1 MYRVQKLLSKIGYC
15 SRRSA
20 EQLIES
26 GKIKINDKIVSLGD
40 KWYRGD
46 IVKVNGKQ
54 IDLTLALDQVVEI
67 IKYYKP
73 IGEVVSMRDSHNSNS
88 VFDHLPD
95 VKGKWINIGRLDLN
109 TSGLILFT
117 NNGDLANKIMHPSN
131 NFDREYL
138 VETDKPISQDSVRA
152 LLKGVPINDGQIG
165 KFNHIS
171 KKRTKIYSIILSTG
185 KNREIRNSLTQLR
198 IKTISLHRVRYSQ
211 ILIGDLKPGEYRNL
225 NISERASFSI

>member
-40 KWYRGD
+40 KWYQGD
-46 IVKVNGKQ
+46 IVKVNDKQ
-54 IDLTLALDQVVEI
+54 VDLTLALDQVVEI

-73 IGEVVSMRDSHNSNS
+73 IGEVVSMRDPHNSNS
-88 VFDHLPD
+88 VFDHLPE

-131 NFDREYL
+131 NFEREYI
-138 VETDKPISQDSVRA
+138 VETDKPISHDSMIE

-165 KFNHIS
+165 KFNHIT
-171 KKRTKIYSIILSTG
+171 KKRTKIYSVILSTG
-185 KNREIRNSLTQLR
+185 KNREIRNSLTQVK
-198 IKTISLHRVRYSQ
+198 IKTISLKRIRYSK

-225 NISERASFSI
+225 NILERASFSI

>member
-1 MYRVQKLLSKIGYC
+1 MYRVQKILSKIGYC

-20 EQLIES
+20 EELIES

-46 IVKVNGKQ
+46 TVKINDKQ
-54 IDLTLALDQVVEI
+54 IDLTLALDQTIEI

-88 VFDHLPD
+88 VFDHLPE
-95 VKGKWINIGRLDLN
+95 VRGKWVNIGRLDLN

-131 NFDREYL
+131 NFEREYI
-138 VETDKPISQDSVRA
+138 VETDKPISKDSMRA
-152 LLKGVPINDGQIG
+152 LLKGVSINAVSYT
-165 KFNHIS
+165 HLTLP
-171 KKRTKIYSIILSTG
+171 TK
-185 KNREIRNSLTQLR
+185 
-198 IKTISLHRVRYSQ
+198 
-211 ILIGDLKPGEYRNL
+211 
-225 NISERASFSI
+225 A

>member
-46 IVKVNGKQ
+46 TVKVNDKL
-54 IDLTLALDQVVEI
+54 IDLTLALDQIVEI
-67 IKYYKP
+67 IKYHKP

-88 VFDHLPD
+88 VFDHLPE

-131 NFDREYL
+131 NFDREYI
-138 VETDKPISQDSVRA
+138 VETDKPISNDSIKA

-165 KFNHIS
+165 KFNYIS
-171 KKRTKIYSIILSTG
+171 KKRTKTYSVILTTG
-185 KNREIRNSLTQLR
+185 KNREIRNSLTQVK
-198 IKTISLHRVRYSQ
+198 INTISLHRIRYSQ

>member
-46 IVKVNGKQ
+46 IVKVNDKQ
-54 IDLTLALDQVVEI
+54 IDLTLAFDQVVEI

-73 IGEVVSMRDSHNSNS
+73 IGEVVSMRDSYNSNS
-88 VFDHLPD
+88 VFDHLPE

-131 NFDREYL
+131 NFEREYI
-138 VETDKPISQDSVRA
+138 VETDKPISQDSMIA

-171 KKRTKIYSIILSTG
+171 KIRTKTYSVTLSTG
-185 KNREIRNSLTQLR
+185 KNREIRNSLTQVK
-198 IKTISLHRVRYSQ
+198 IKTISLRRIRYSQ

>member
-46 IVKVNGKQ
+46 IVKVNDKQ
-54 IDLTLALDQVVEI
+54 IDLTLAFDQVVEI

-73 IGEVVSMRDSHNSNS
+73 IGEVVSMRDAYNSNS
-88 VFDHLPD
+88 VFDHLPE

-138 VETDKPISQDSVRA
+138 VETDKPISQDSMRA

-185 KNREIRNSLTQLR
+185 KNREIRNSLTQVS
-198 IKTISLHRVRYSQ
+198 IKTISLHRIRYSQ

>member
-26 GKIKINDKIVSLGD
+26 GKIKLNDKIVSLGD
-40 KWYRGD
+40 KWHQGD
-46 IVKVNGKQ
+46 IVKINDKQ
-54 IDLTLALDQVVEI
+54 IDLTLAVEQIVEI

-88 VFDHLPD
+88 VFDHLPE

-131 NFDREYL
+131 KFEREYI
-138 VETDKPISQDSVRA
+138 VETDKPISQDSMIA

-171 KKRTKIYSIILSTG
+171 KIRTKTYSVTLSTG
-185 KNREIRNSLTQLR
+185 KNREIRNSLTQVK
-198 IKTISLHRVRYSQ
+198 IKTISLRRIRYSQ

-225 NISERASFSI
+225 NVLERASFSI

>member
-20 EQLIES
+20 EELIES

-46 IVKVNGKQ
+46 TVKVNDKQ
-54 IDLTLALDQVVEI
+54 IDLTLAVDQIVEI

-88 VFDHLPD
+88 VFDHLPE

-131 NFDREYL
+131 NFEREYI
-138 VETDKPISQDSVRA
+138 VETDKPISQDSMIA

-171 KKRTKIYSIILSTG
+171 KIRTKTYSVILSTG
-185 KNREIRNSLTQLR
+185 KNREIRNSLTQVK
-198 IKTISLHRVRYSQ
+198 IKTISLKRIRYSK

-225 NISERASFSI
+225 NILERASFSI

>member
-15 SRRSA
+15 SRRCA

-40 KWYRGD
+40 KWYQGD
-46 IVKVNGKQ
+46 IVKVNDQQ
-54 IDLTLALDQVVEI
+54 IDLTLASDQIVEI
-67 IKYYKP
+67 IKYHKP
-73 IGEVVSMRDSHNSNS
+73 IGEVVSMRDSYNSNT
-88 VFDHLPD
+88 VFDHLPE
-95 VKGKWINIGRLDLN
+95 VRGKWINIGRLDLN

-131 NFDREYL
+131 NFDREYI
-138 VETDKPISQDSVRA
+138 VETDKPISNDSMRA

-171 KKRTKIYSIILSTG
+171 KKSSKIYSVILSTG
-185 KNREIRNSLTQLR
+185 KNREIRNSLTHVK
-198 IKTISLHRVRYSQ
+198 IKTISLHRIRYSK
-211 ILIGDLKPGEYRNL
+211 ILLGDLKPGEHRNL

>member
-46 IVKVNGKQ
+46 IVKVNDKQ
-54 IDLTLALDQVVEI
+54 IDLTLAVDQIVEI

-88 VFDHLPD
+88 VFDHLPE
-95 VKGKWINIGRLDLN
+95 VKGKWISIGRLDLN

-131 NFDREYL
+131 NFEREYI
-138 VETDKPISQDSVRA
+138 VETDKPISHDSMIE

-165 KFNHIS
+165 KFNHII
-171 KKRTKIYSIILSTG
+171 KKRTKIYSVILSTG
-185 KNREIRNSLTQLR
+185 KNREIRNSLTQVK
-198 IKTISLHRVRYSQ
+198 IKTISLKRIRYSK

-225 NISERASFSI
+225 NILERASFSI

>member
-20 EQLIES
+20 ERLIES
-26 GKIKINDKIVSLGD
+26 GKIKINDKIVSMGD
-40 KWYRGD
+40 KWCRGD
-46 IVKVNGKQ
+46 IVKVNDKQ

-73 IGEVVSMRDSHNSNS
+73 IGEVVSMSDAHNSNS
-88 VFDHLPD
+88 VFDHLPE

-138 VETDKPISQDSVRA
+138 VETDKPISHDSMRA
-152 LLKGVPINDGQIG
+152 LLKGVLLNDGQIG
-165 KFNHIS
+165 KFNRIL
-171 KKRTKIYSIILSTG
+171 KKRTKMYSVVLSTG
-185 KNREIRNSLTQLR
+185 KNREIRNSLMQVK
-198 IKTISLHRVRYSQ
+198 IKTISLHRIRYSQ

>member
-15 SRRSA
+15 SRRCA

-40 KWYRGD
+40 KWYQGD
-46 IVKVNGKQ
+46 IVKVNDQQ
-54 IDLTLALDQVVEI
+54 IDLTLALDQIVEI
-67 IKYYKP
+67 IKYHKP
-73 IGEVVSMRDSHNSNS
+73 IGEVVSMRDSYNSNT
-88 VFDHLPD
+88 VFDHLPE
-95 VKGKWINIGRLDLN
+95 VRGKWINIGRLDLN

-131 NFDREYL
+131 NFDREYI
-138 VETDKPISQDSVRA
+138 VETDRPISNDTMRA
-152 LLKGVPINDGQIG
+152 LLEGVPINDGQIG

-171 KKRTKIYSIILSTG
+171 KKSSKIYSVILSTG
-185 KNREIRNSLTQLR
+185 KNREIRNSLTHVK
-198 IKTISLHRVRYSQ
+198 IKTISLHRIRYSK
-211 ILIGDLKPGEYRNL
+211 ILLGDLKPGEHRNL

>member
-46 IVKVNGKQ
+46 IVKVNDKQ

-88 VFDHLPD
+88 VFDHLPE

-138 VETDKPISQDSVRA
+138 VETDKPISHDSMRA
-152 LLKGVPINDGQIG
+152 LLNGVPINDGQIG

-171 KKRTKIYSIILSTG
+171 KKRTKIYSVILSTG
-185 KNREIRNSLTQLR
+185 KNLSL
-198 IKTISLHRVRYSQ
+198 IHI
-211 ILIGDLKPGEYRNL
+211 
-225 NISERASFSI
+225 